1 MFKEDLEWLN
11 TTNSEFKE
19 KLNILENKVDGKMLN
34 LNNQYNGAFN
44 YNISINYAQ
53 DTPNIFIDL
62 TTTNLIPESVLNE
75 IKGIVE
81 ASLMLVQ
88 SLESNKIRLIFE
100 FE

>member
-11 TTNSEFKE
+11 TTNIEFKE
-19 KLNILENKVDGKMLN
+19 KLNILENKIDSKMLN
-34 LNNQYNGAFN
+34 LNNKYNGSFN

-75 IKGIVE
+75 IKVIVE
-81 ASLMLVQ
+81 ASVMMVQ